1 MDILIKKLPR
11 EHNYI
16 TAKSQD
22 KNIMNSTPLK
32 KILIEGYKSIKS
44 TEIEFGD
51 INIILGANSVG
62 KSNIMS
68 VIELIKSVYE
78 GNLEN
83 YIHDNGGANA
93 YFHYGTKNTARIK
106 LEVIFS
112 DKKYEL
118 SIKARADDSAEIE
131 SETFSKIS
139 PRKLYPIVLYHFHDT
154 GKYSPLKKSCENK
167 SCDYLFADG
176 SNFPAVLY
184 KIKNEAPDNFEKII
198 DTIRL
203 VYPEFENF
211 IFDISDDRISIKWI
225 DSTVKYYEYPI
236 SAMSDGTLRFAAIS
250 TLMLQPNPPEL
261 IMIDEPELG
270 LHPFAINVLSDL
282 IHMASRNSQILISTQ
297 SIQLVNNF
305 EAGDILIA
313 EYTNGGTVIT
323 RPNLEELEDWL
334 KKYTIGE
341 IWQRNVFGGNP

>member
-1 MDILIKKLPR
+1 
-11 EHNYI
+11 
-16 TAKSQD
+16 
-22 KNIMNSTPLK
+22 MNSPLK
-32 KILIEGYKSIKS
+32 KIIIEGYKSIKS

-78 GNLEN
+78 GTLEKL
-83 YIHDNGGANA
+83 IKESGGANA

-106 LEVIFS
+106 LQMIFA

-118 SIKARADDSAEIE
+118 SIKSSADDSVEIE
-131 SETFSKIS
+131 YETFSKIS

-154 GKYSPLKKSCENK
+154 GKYSPLKKSCDSGN
-167 SCDYLFADG
+167 CNYLYADG

-184 KIKNEAPDNFEKII
+184 RIKNEAPDNFEKII

-211 IFDISDDRISIKWI
+211 IFDISDGNISIRWS
-225 DSTVKYYEYPI
+225 DSTVKNFEYPI

-250 TLMLQPNPPEL
+250 TLMLQPSPPEL

-282 IHMASRNSQILISTQ
+282 IHMASLNSQILISTQ
-297 SIQLVNNF
+297 SIQLINNF
-305 EAGDILIA
+305 EAFDILIA

-334 KKYTIGE
+334 KKYSIGE